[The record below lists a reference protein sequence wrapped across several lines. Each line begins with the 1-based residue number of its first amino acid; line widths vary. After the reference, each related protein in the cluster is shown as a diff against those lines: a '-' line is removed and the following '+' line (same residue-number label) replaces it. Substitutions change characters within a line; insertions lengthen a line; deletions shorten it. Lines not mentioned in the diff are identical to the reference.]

1 MQGAEA
7 AAEALTV
14 GQVAWRVG
22 FALLLVA
29 ANGFFVA
36 AEFSLVGSRR
46 TRIEALAREGN
57 RLAGFARRA
66 LKRLD
71 HYLSATQL
79 GITLAS
85 IGLGFVA
92 ESTIA
97 AVLIQLFVGLDDP
110 WNVVA
115 SHAVA
120 GTIAFAVITVLH
132 IVLGELA
139 PKSLAITAPETVA
152 MWTAAPLMAFAWVL
166 APFIYVLNG
175 LANRLLQAIGQE
187 PVSELHHV
195 HEAAEIEVL
204 AIQSAAAG
212 RLGEEP
218 VDMIRGVFDLS
229 ETTAEEVMTPRT
241 EVVAVA
247 RADGVQGA
255 ARLIVEEGHS
265 RLPVY
270 EESLD
275 RVVGVVVARDVWRA
289 ERAGVTDLDDII
301 RPATFVPDSK
311 SVEEL
316 LREMQRERVHLS
328 IVVDE
333 FGGTAGVV
341 TIEDLVEEIVGEIQD
356 EFDHERPDFVFGS
369 DGRLYLE
376 ASLSLADINDRL
388 ELDLPE
394 DEYTTL
400 GGYLM
405 GRMGR
410 IAREGDVIESPAGR
424 FTVLAMLGRRIL
436 RVQLDPPPAPEASEA
451 SEA

>member
-1 MQGAEA
+1 MQHAEIP
-7 AAEALTV
+7 AEALTW
-14 GQVAWRVG
+14 GTAAWRI
-22 FALLLVA
+22 ALAMFLVF

-36 AEFSLVGSRR
+36 AEFALVGARR
-46 TRIEALAREGN
+46 TKIEALARDGN
-57 RLAGFARRA
+57 RMAGFTRRA

-71 HYLSATQL
+71 HYLSATQF

-97 AVLIQLFVGLDDP
+97 AVLIQAFEGMGSP
-110 WNVVA
+110 WDVVA
-115 SHAVA
+115 SHTVA
-120 GTIAFAVITVLH
+120 GAIAFGIITVLH

-139 PKSLAITAPETVA
+139 PKSLAISAPERVS

-166 APFIYVLNG
+166 APFIYLLNG
-175 LANRLLQAIGQE
+175 LANRLLLAIGQQ

-195 HEAAEIEVL
+195 HDPDEIEVL

-229 ETTAEEVMTPRT
+229 ETSVEEVMTPRT

-247 RADGVQGA
+247 REGGVAEA
-255 ARLIVEEGHS
+255 ARLIIEEGHS
-265 RLPVY
+265 RLPVF
-270 EESLD
+270 EESID
-275 RVVGVVVARDVWRA
+275 HVVGVVVARDVWRA
-289 ERAGVTDLDDII
+289 EREHVAELDAIV
-301 RPATFVPDSK
+301 RPASFVPDSK

-316 LREMQRERVHLS
+316 LREMQQERVHLA

-341 TIEDLVEEIVGEIQD
+341 TMEDLVEEIVGEIQD
-356 EFDHERPDFVFGS
+356 EFDRERPDIVFGR
-369 DGRLYLE
+369 DGQVYLE
-376 ASLSLADINDRL
+376 ASLSLADVNDRL
-388 ELDLPE
+388 DLDLPE
-394 DEYTTL
+394 EDYTTL

-405 GRMGR
+405 GRTGR
-410 IAREGDVIESPAGR
+410 IARQGDAIESPVGT
-424 FTVLAMLGRRIL
+424 FTVLAMSGRRIQ
-436 RVQLDPPPAPEASEA
+436 RVRLDRPPEAPEPAEP
-451 SEA
+451 

>member
-1 MQGAEA
+1 MQHAEV
-7 AAEALTV
+7 AAEALTW
-14 GQVAWRVG
+14 GQVAWRI
-22 FALLLVA
+22 ALALFLVA

-36 AEFSLVGSRR
+36 SEFALVGARR
-46 TRIEALAREGN
+46 TKIESLARGGN
-57 RLAGFARRA
+57 RLAGVAARA

-97 AVLIQLFVGLDDP
+97 TVLIQVFEGLGSP
-110 WNVVA
+110 WDVVA

-120 GTIAFAVITVLH
+120 GTIAFGIITVLH

-139 PKSLAITAPETVA
+139 PKSLAISAPEKVS
-152 MWTAAPLMAFAWVL
+152 MWTAGPLMAFAWVL
-166 APFIYVLNG
+166 APFIYLLNG
-175 LANRLLQAIGQE
+175 LANRLLHAIGQE

-195 HEAAEIEVL
+195 HDPDEIEVL

-229 ETTAEEVMTPRT
+229 ETTVEEVMTPRT

-247 RADGVQGA
+247 RNGGVAEAG
-255 ARLIVEEGHS
+255 RLIIEEGHT

-270 EESLD
+270 ETSLD
-275 RVVGVVVARDVWRA
+275 RVVGVVIARDVWRA
-289 ERAGVTDLDDII
+289 ERDGIQDLDGIV
-301 RPATFVPDSK
+301 RPANFVPDSK
-311 SVEEL
+311 SVEDL
-316 LREMQRERVHLS
+316 LREMQEERVHLA

-341 TIEDLVEEIVGEIQD
+341 TMEDLVEEIVGEIQD
-356 EFDHERPDFVFGS
+356 ESDRERPDFVIGR
-369 DGRLYLE
+369 DGQFYLE
-376 ASLSLADINDRL
+376 ASLSLADFNDKL
-388 ELDLPE
+388 DLDLPE
-394 DEYTTL
+394 EDYTTL

-410 IAREGDVIESPAGR
+410 IARQGDVIESPVGR
-424 FTVLAMLGRRIL
+424 FTILVMSGRRIE
-436 RVQLDPPPAPEASEA
+436 RVRLERVVDEAEA
-451 SEA
+451 ADA

>member
-1 MQGAEA
+1 MQAPEA
-7 AAEALTV
+7 AVGALTA
-14 GQVAWRVG
+14 GEVAWRIGV
-22 FALLLVA
+22 ALLLVG

-36 AEFSLVGSRR
+36 AEFALVGSRR
-46 TRIEALAREGN
+46 TKIDALAADGSR
-57 RLAGFARRA
+57 RAAFARRA

-97 AVLIQLFVGLDDP
+97 AVLIQVFGGLGSP
-110 WNVVA
+110 WDAVA
-115 SHAVA
+115 SHSVA
-120 GTIAFAVITVLH
+120 GAIAFGIITVLH

-139 PKSLAITAPETVA
+139 PKSLAISAPESVSL
-152 MWTAAPLMAFAWVL
+152 WTAAPLMGFAWVL
-166 APFIYVLNG
+166 APFIYALNG
-175 LANRLLQAIGQE
+175 LANRLLHVIGQE

-195 HEAAEIEVL
+195 HEPEEIEVL
-204 AIQSAAAG
+204 AMQSAAAG

-247 RADGVQGA
+247 RGDGVEGA

-275 RVVGVVVARDVWRA
+275 RIVGVVVARDVWRA
-289 ERAGVTDLDDII
+289 ERQGVTGLDGIV

-316 LREMQRERVHLS
+316 LREMQRERVHLA

-356 EFDHERPDFVFGS
+356 EFDRERPDIVFGR
-369 DGRLYLE
+369 DGQLYLE

-410 IAREGDVIESPAGR
+410 IARQGDAIESPFGR
-424 FTVLAMLGRRIL
+424 FTVLAMTGRRIE
-436 RVQLDPPPAPEASEA
+436 RVRLDRPPPPPEPA
-451 SEA
+451 

>member
-7 AAEALTV
+7 AAGALTA
-14 GQVAWRVG
+14 GQVAWRVAL
-22 FALLLVA
+22 ALLLVG

-36 AEFSLVGSRR
+36 AEFALVGARR
-46 TRIEALAREGN
+46 TKIEALAREGS
-57 RLAGFARRA
+57 RRAGFARLA

-97 AVLIQLFVGLDDP
+97 EVLIQVFEGLGSP
-110 WNVVA
+110 WDVVA
-115 SHAVA
+115 SHTVA
-120 GTIAFAVITVLH
+120 GTIAFAIITVLH

-139 PKSLAITAPETVA
+139 PKSLAITAPESVS

-166 APFIYVLNG
+166 APFIYALNG
-175 LANRLLQAIGQE
+175 LANRLLHAIGQE

-195 HEAAEIEVL
+195 HDPEEIEVL

-247 RADGVQGA
+247 REDGVPGA

-289 ERAGVTDLDDII
+289 ERAGVTDLDGIV

-316 LREMQRERVHLS
+316 LREMQRERVHLA

-341 TIEDLVEEIVGEIQD
+341 TMEDLVEEIVGEIQD
-356 EFDHERPDFVFGS
+356 EFDRERPDFVFGR
-369 DGRLYLE
+369 DGQLFLE

-410 IAREGDVIESPAGR
+410 IAHQGDVIESPYGR
-424 FTVLAMLGRRIL
+424 FTVLAMSGRRIE
-436 RVQLDPPPAPEASEA
+436 RVRLDRPPPQPEPAQG
-451 SEA
+451 

>member
-1 MQGAEA
+1 MQHAETA
-7 AAEALTV
+7 VGVLTA
-14 GQVAWRVG
+14 GQVAWRIAI
-22 FALLLVA
+22 ALFLVA

-36 AEFSLVGSRR
+36 AEFALVGARR
-46 TRIEALAREGN
+46 TKIDTMARDGH
-57 RLAGFARRA
+57 RLAGFARKA

-97 AVLIQLFVGLDDP
+97 TVLIQVFGELGSP
-110 WNVVA
+110 WDVVA
-115 SHAVA
+115 SHTVA
-120 GTIAFAVITVLH
+120 GAIAFGIITVLH

-139 PKSLAITAPETVA
+139 PKSLAISAPEQVSL
-152 MWTAAPLMAFAWVL
+152 WTALPLMAFAWVL
-166 APFIYVLNG
+166 APFIYLLNG
-175 LANRLLQAIGQE
+175 LANRLLHLIGQE

-195 HEAAEIEVL
+195 HDPEEIEVL

-229 ETTAEEVMTPRT
+229 ETSVEEVMTPRT
-241 EVVAVA
+241 EVVAVS
-247 RADGVQGA
+247 RDGGVAEA
-255 ARLIVEEGHS
+255 ARLIIDEGHS

-270 EESLD
+270 QESLD
-275 RVVGVVVARDVWRA
+275 HVVGVVIARDVWRA
-289 ERAGVTDLDDII
+289 ERDGEPDLAGIV

-316 LREMQRERVHLS
+316 LREMQDERVHLA

-341 TIEDLVEEIVGEIQD
+341 TMEDLVEEIVGEIQD
-356 EFDHERPDFVFGS
+356 EYDRESPDVVFGR
-369 DGRLYLE
+369 DGRVYLE
-376 ASLSLADINDRL
+376 AALSLADVNDRL
-388 ELDLPE
+388 DLDLPE
-394 DEYTTL
+394 EDYTTL

-410 IAREGDVIESPAGR
+410 IARQGDEIEAPVGR
-424 FTVLAMLGRRIL
+424 FTVLAMSGRRIQ
-436 RVQLDPPPAPEASEA
+436 RVRLERAIDDATGATDA
-451 SEA
+451 

>member
-1 MQGAEA
+1 VQGAEA

-14 GQVAWRVG
+14 GQVAWRIG

-36 AEFSLVGSRR
+36 AEFALVGSRR

-139 PKSLAITAPETVA
+139 PKSLAITAPEAVS

-247 RADGVQGA
+247 RADGVPGA

-356 EFDHERPDFVFGS
+356 EFDHERPDFVFGG

-394 DEYTTL
+394 AEYTTL

-436 RVQLDPPPAPEASEA
+436 RVRLDPAPPAPEASEA
-451 SEA
+451 